1 MRYAIRSIRR
11 SPVLAAIAIASLAF
25 GIGANLTVYSMVR
38 EFVLDDISATRL
50 DRLVRV
56 DGGLTYAHYRDLRQT
71 AAFEDLAFETGFHDT
86 NWQTADHAEIAWVMN
101 TSPNFFDVLGV
112 HPHIGRFYSHADE
125 GRPAAVVTHGFW
137 TRRLHSDR
145 NVIGRTLQ
153 LNGVVYTILGVLP
166 RDYRS
171 ILGHG
176 VSPEI
181 YAPARIDSQQR
192 CRPFGRLRD
201 GATRAQARAAWLVAA
216 ERIGGAEF
224 ARRVSVLRPLGGL
237 DASLGSEGDPRRF
250 FLFFAMLFGVAGVL
264 TLIACSNVAGLLLAR
279 GVSRQRQIAICKAL
293 GASRWQLVRPIIAEG
308 LVLVACGS
316 VAALAIDAVLR
327 DRLSYLR
334 WPNAYNVPVEFHFQG
349 DRGLLLYALATASA
363 ALLVSALRP
372 ALFAS
377 NVDLGIALKQGES
390 GLAIGGA
397 PGGVRPIGFAGMQV
411 VFSVLL
417 LTLGALFARS
427 FLHVAQESLGFDA
440 NHTLIAAIHPFPRHR
455 ETEWPWRQQ
464 LIRRIRQVPGVV
476 GATSTD
482 LLPLMG
488 EMPMAPVRREGE
500 QASASR
506 DVYSMADG
514 EQYFATMDIRI
525 LRGRDFEVADRDRKP
540 MPAIINRTLARQLFG
555 DADPIG
561 ARLIRGRE
569 KEEALEIIGIAAD
582 SKMRTLGEGS
592 MPALYT
598 PDYNGQ
604 FLVRVAGDP
613 RLWIEPLRRALREVD
628 GTSAQ
633 DIRPLRDALEG
644 ALFPMQVASGFVG
657 CLSGLGL
664 ALALVGLYG
673 SVSFAVGRRT
683 REMGI
688 RAALGAT
695 RSRIL
700 LTAMRDGM
708 TVVGGGI
715 VIGLALA
722 AAAIRP
728 LVDLLPAGVNAS
740 DPLMFASVG
749 ALVLAT
755 GAAATLFPARRAA
768 LVDPVVAL
776 RNE

>member
-1 MRYAIRSIRR
+1 MRYALRSIRR
-11 SPVLAAIAIASLAF
+11 SPALAAIAIASLAF
-25 GIGANLTVYSMVR
+25 GIGANLTVYSVVR
-38 EFVLDDISATRL
+38 EFVLDDISARRL

-56 DGGLTYAHYRDLRQT
+56 DAGFTYAQYRDLRQT

-86 NWQTADHAEIAWVMN
+86 NWQTPDHAEIAWVMN

-112 HPHIGRFYSHADE
+112 TPYVGRFYSKIDE
-125 GRPAAVVTHGFW
+125 GSPVAIISYGFW

-153 LNGVVYTILGVLP
+153 LNGQVYTILGVLG
-166 RDYRS
+166 REYRS

-181 YAPARIDSQQR
+181 YALARIDSQQR
-192 CRPFGRLRD
+192 YRPFGRMRN
-201 GATRAQARAAWLVAA
+201 GATRTQARAAWIAAA
-216 ERIGGAEF
+216 ERLGGAEF
-224 ARRVSVLRPLGGL
+224 ARRVSTLRPLGGL
-237 DASLGSEGDPRRF
+237 DASLASEGDPRRF
-250 FLFFAMLFGVAGVL
+250 FIFFAMLFGVAGIL

-279 GVSRQRQIAICKAL
+279 GVSRQRQIAVCKAL
-293 GASRWQLVRPIIAEG
+293 GASRWQIARPIIAEG
-308 LVLVACGS
+308 LVLVACGG
-316 VAALAIDAVLR
+316 VTALALDAVLR
-327 DRLSYLR
+327 DRLGYLR
-334 WPNAYNVPVEFHFQG
+334 WPNAYNVPIEFHFQG

-363 ALLVSALRP
+363 ALLISTLRP

-377 NVDLGIALKQGES
+377 KVDLGVALKQGES

-397 PGGVRPIGFAGMQV
+397 PGGIRPIGFAGVQV
-411 VFSVLL
+411 IFSVLL

-427 FLHVAQESLGFDA
+427 FLHVAREGLGFDA

-455 ETEWPWRQQ
+455 DTEWGWREK

-476 GATSTD
+476 EATSTD

-488 EMPMAPVRREGE
+488 EVWMAPVRREGE

-506 DVYSMADG
+506 DVYSMAEG

-569 KEEALEIIGIAAD
+569 KEDALEIVGIAAD
-582 SKMRTLGEGS
+582 SKMRTLGEGA

-604 FLVRVAGDP
+604 FLVRVTGDP
-613 RLWIEPLRRALREVD
+613 RQWIEPLRRALREVD
-628 GTSAQ
+628 AASAQ

-700 LTAMRDGM
+700 FTAMRDGM
-708 TVVGGGI
+708 LVVGGGI
-715 VIGLALA
+715 FVGLALA
-722 AAAIRP
+722 VAVIRP
-728 LVDLLPAGVNAS
+728 LVDLLPEGVNPS
-740 DPLMFASVG
+740 DPLMFAAVG

-768 LVDPVVAL
+768 RVDPAVAL
-776 RNE
+776 RND